1 MEELYV
7 FLDPQVQALL
17 ADNEVDL
24 LKELRSQGLEVEGSY
39 AGDPATAQDGK
50 ERDVVLVIL
59 ASAAAFTAISFGI
72 SRIVDAIGRNKS
84 TVVEEAELVPVTDK
98 AGKVVKAPDGEV
110 QLYWRKTHRTLD
122 ARSPAPEN
130 SKIEVAAGGKYGV
143 KFSLS
148 AGD

>member
-7 FLDPQVQALL
+7 FLDPQVQTLL
-17 ADNEVDL
+17 ADNEIDL
-24 LKELRSQGLEVEGSY
+24 LKELRSQGLQVKGSY
-39 AGDPATAQDGK
+39 AGDPAKGQDGK

-84 TVVEEAELVPVTDK
+84 TVVEETELVPVTDQ
-98 AGKVVKAPDGEV
+98 AGNVVKAPDGEV
-110 QLYWRKTHRTLD
+110 QLYWRTTHRTLD
-122 ARSPAPEN
+122 ARSPAPEK

>member
-24 LKELRSQGLEVEGSY
+24 LKELRSQGLKVEGSY
-39 AGDPATAQDGK
+39 AGDPATGQDGK

-72 SRIVDAIGRNKS
+72 SRIVDAIGRNK
-84 TVVEEAELVPVTDK
+84 TIVVEEKELVPVTDP
-98 AGKVVKAPDGEV
+98 AGKVVKAPDGEA
-110 QLYWRKTHRTLD
+110 QLYWRTTHRTLD
-122 ARSPAPEN
+122 PRSSAPEN
-130 SKIEVAAGGKYGV
+130 SKIQVAAGGKYGV